1 MAPRSTPPLSKGS
14 YYPPNDAATYRDLLL
29 FEERLKTNAAS
40 LQGRKARY
48 QSQLLIA
55 IAFLLSEVLLQ
66 TSLLSIPYKIILQRI
81 LPEIYTDDVQVEL
94 HPYFASGLLFVSVTT
109 LVLFFASGMY
119 SEKIAYANQYVP
131 HANKALRSFNM
142 YLNVRKPPLRSTL
155 RLNPLS
161 FLFSRPPE
169 PQSPSSPTRTAPTT
183 TTTTATNTT
192 TTTTTT
198 TTIPPIPP
206 TTNPRG
212 ELIFSSRVDRSFR
225 ESYERYRATFERRRE
240 ERQRLARGMTWWGW
254 FVLKLPWSDKAQPTT
269 GSSSPALGGAGM
281 MHHTRTISANARGRA
296 SVGQTPSGS
305 RRSSPGPGLRGGRRG
320 GGTPPVRATPDRM
333 RTRSMDL

>member
-1 MAPRSTPPLSKGS
+1 MV
-14 YYPPNDAATYRDLLL
+14 YYSDLMG
-29 FEERLKTNAAS
+29 FR
-40 LQGRKARY
+40 
-48 QSQLLIA
+48 
-55 IAFLLSEVLLQ
+55 
-66 TSLLSIPYKIILQRI
+66 
-81 LPEIYTDDVQVEL
+81 
-94 HPYFASGLLFVSVTT
+94 
-109 LVLFFASGMY
+109 
-119 SEKIAYANQYVP
+119 YVP

-142 YLNVRKPPLRSTL
+142 YLNVRKPPLRPTL
-155 RLNPLS
+155 RLDPLS
-161 FLFSRPPE
+161 FFFSRPPE
-169 PQSPSSPTRTAPTT
+169 PQSPPPSSPTRTAPA
-183 TTTTATNTT
+183 ATNTNT
-192 TTTTTT
+192 NTTTTTT

-269 GSSSPALGGAGM
+269 GSSSPALGGGAGM

-305 RRSSPGPGLRGGRRG
+305 RRSSPGPGLRGVGRR
-320 GGTPPVRATPDRM
+320 GTPPVRPTPDRM